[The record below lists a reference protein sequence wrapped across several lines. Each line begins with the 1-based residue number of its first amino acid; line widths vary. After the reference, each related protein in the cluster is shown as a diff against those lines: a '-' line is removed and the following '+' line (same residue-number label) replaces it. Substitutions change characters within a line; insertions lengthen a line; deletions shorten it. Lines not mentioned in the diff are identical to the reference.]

1 MFEEYQNIIEEKI
14 KSFSSFENCEFSH
27 LLGAMNYSLSAGGK
41 RIRPKLMMEF
51 TRVCGKAPSVALNF
65 AVALEM
71 IHTYSLIHDDLP
83 CMDNDDMRRGRPSC
97 HKAFDEATALLAGD
111 ALLTDAF
118 KLALSTENVPY
129 ENIVNAAA
137 VLSECAGSH
146 GMIGGQVIDLKYE
159 ASVAP
164 LNVIT
169 ELYRLKTGCL
179 LKAAATIGC
188 ILADAEKEKI
198 NAASKFAENIGIAF
212 QIRDDILDIIGSA
225 EELGKPIGSD
235 KNEQKSTYVS
245 IVGLEEAQR
254 QVNEYTDA
262 ALSELEI
269 FGNEA
274 ENLKA
279 FALSLIYR
287 KL

>member
-14 KSFSSFENCEFSH
+14 RTFSDFENCEFSH
-27 LLGAMNYSLSAGGK
+27 LLNAMSYSLCAGGK

-51 TRVCGKAPSVALNF
+51 AKVCGQDPSVVLNF

-129 ENIVNAAA
+129 KNIVKAAK

-159 ASVAP
+159 ESVAP
-164 LNVIT
+164 LSVILD
-169 ELYRLKTGCL
+169 LYRLKTGCL

-188 ILADAEKEKI
+188 ILANAEDEKVK
-198 NAASKFAENIGIAF
+198 AASKFAENIGIAF

-235 KNEQKSTYVS
+235 ENEQKSTYVS
-245 IVGLEEAQR
+245 IVGLDEAQR
-254 QVNEYTDA
+254 QVNEYTNI

-269 FGNEA
+269 FGCEA
-274 ENLKA
+274 ENLKV
-279 FALSLIYR
+279 FARNLIDR
-287 KL
+287 KI